1 MLRSVAVLQ
10 LQRQLLDQQADQL
23 IELADM
29 QAHRRIRSDL
39 AEYVAAHAKSGAIP
53 ADPLAEVQQ
62 RLDCCSHFF
71 AEAKELHR
79 TSVDSFARFLAD
91 GLPQVSLTAVHR
103 ASAEVEQA
111 AAELPA
117 RLQALAAQLDPRD
130 WDGSA
135 ADADLHPE
143 LLVCAQGLSLDLPKA
158 ASARRALRRLALGD
172 GKLHAE
178 IQAHFQCVRVRLA
191 ELPPIHA
198 RHRETLQQTA
208 AQVALDNH
216 LTAAQRLKADGL
228 HEQAFRGF
236 SDLDYA
242 KTQTDL
248 AALCATVHAAV
259 SFAEGLPTRCRSVLK
274 RFQELA
280 TTSQRDEGRAKANGA
295 LAGLHRDFVAHW
307 AKATAQPGSEVEKE
321 CRPPLETARFALS
334 QAEPKLQA
342 LALEAEATLAVMAAA
357 GAKKR
362 RRNQQLAAVGALIVV
377 GALYILPGEDR
388 APIVGVVIV
397 VGAFYFRLQKM
408 LRAAVKQ
415 AAEAKVMAKVKALAK
430 KQAAEAQVIAE
441 AKPATGKRLEWTGK
455 AMQRA
460 GMKAE
465 TVKRTLTQGGTVVAW
480 GRNDKGQTTV
490 PAGLSGVVAIAGV
503 ESHTVALKQD
513 GTVVAWG
520 AGGLGQSDFPHYGQ
534 TRVPAGL
541 SGVVAIAAG
550 YWHTVALKQDGTVAA
565 WGRNREGQTA
575 VPAGL
580 SGVVAIAAGGDYT
593 VALKQD
599 GTVVAWGGN
608 GYGQT
613 TVPAG
618 LSGVVA
624 MAAGARHTVA
634 LKQDGTVVAWGYNAS
649 GQTTVPAGLSGVVAM
664 AAGEPHTV
672 ALKQDGTVVAWGENG
687 TGQITVPA
695 GLSGVVAL
703 AAGVWHTVALK
714 QDGTVVAWGLNRD
727 GQTTVPAGLSG
738 VVAIAAGYWHT
749 VALKLPE

>member
-1 MLRSVAVLQ
+1 MADTLRDEPLLRSVAVLQ

-103 ASAEVEQA
+103 AQAEVEQA

-117 RLQALAAQLDPRD
+117 RLQALPAQLDPRD
-130 WDGSA
+130 CDGSA

-228 HEQAFRGF
+228 HEPAFRGF

-242 KTQTDL
+242 KAQTDL

-259 SFAEGLPTRCRSVLK
+259 SFAQELPTSCGPVLD

-295 LAGLHRDFVAHW
+295 LTGLNRDFAAHW
-307 AKATAQPGSEVEKE
+307 AKVTAQPGSEVEKE
-321 CRPPLETARFALS
+321 CRPPLETARAALA

-342 LALEAEATLAVMAAA
+342 LALEAEATLEVMAAA

-362 RRNQQLAAVGALIVV
+362 RRNQQLAAVGVLILAGV
-377 GALYILPGEDR
+377 IWFLPGEDR
-388 APIVGVVIV
+388 APFVGVLIV
-397 VGAFYFRLQKM
+397 VGAFYFTLQQM
-408 LRAAVKQ
+408 RRAAEKQ
-415 AAEAKVMAKVKALAK
+415 AAEAK
-430 KQAAEAQVIAE
+430 AA
-441 AKPATGKRLEWTGK
+441 AKPATEKRLEWTGK

-460 GMKAE
+460 GFKEE
-465 TVKRTLTQGGTVVAW
+465 TLKRTLTQGGTVVAW
-480 GRNDKGQTTV
+480 GDNGEGQTTV
-490 PAGLSGVVAIAGV
+490 PAGLSGVVAIAAAGY
-503 ESHTVALKQD
+503 HTVALKQD
-513 GTVVAWG
+513 GTVVAW
-520 AGGLGQSDFPHYGQ
+520 
-534 TRVPAGL
+534 R
-541 SGVVAIAAG
+541 
-550 YWHTVALKQDGTVAA
+550 
-565 WGRNREGQTA
+565 
-575 VPAGL
+575 
-580 SGVVAIAAGGDYT
+580 
-593 VALKQD
+593 
-599 GTVVAWGGN
+599 
-608 GYGQT
+608 
-613 TVPAG
+613 
-618 LSGVVA
+618 
-624 MAAGARHTVA
+624 
-634 LKQDGTVVAWGYNAS
+634 YNYY
-649 GQTTVPAGLSGVVAM
+649 
-664 AAGEPHTV
+664 
-672 ALKQDGTVVAWGENG
+672 
-687 TGQITVPA
+687 
-695 GLSGVVAL
+695 
-703 AAGVWHTVALK
+703 
-714 QDGTVVAWGLNRD
+714 

-738 VVAIAAGYWHT
+738 VVAIAAGWGHTVALKQDGTAVAWGGNEYGATTVPAGLSGVVAIAPGYRHTVALKQGGTVVAWGDNGYGQTTVPAGLSGVVAIAAGAEHTVALKQDGTVVAWGENSVGQTTVPAGLSGVVAIAVGGSYTVALQQDGTVVAWGYNTSGQTTVPAGLSGVVAIAAGGDHT
-749 VALKLPE
+749 VALKLD

>member
-1 MLRSVAVLQ
+1 MADTLRDEPLLRSVAVLQ

-62 RLDCCSHFF
+62 RLNCCSHFF

-91 GLPQVSLTAVHR
+91 GLPQVSLTALHR
-103 ASAEVEQA
+103 AQAEVEQA

-117 RLQALAAQLDPRD
+117 RLQALPAQLDPRD
-130 WDGSA
+130 CDGSA

-178 IQAHFQCVRVRLA
+178 IQSHFQSVRVRLA
-191 ELPPIHA
+191 ELAAVHA

-242 KTQTDL
+242 KAQTDL

-259 SFAEGLPTRCRSVLK
+259 SFAEGLPTRCRSVLD

-280 TTSQRDEGRAKANGA
+280 TTSQRDEGRAKAKEA
-295 LAGLHRDFVAHW
+295 LTGLHRDFAAHW

-321 CRPPLETARFALS
+321 CRPPLETART
-334 QAEPKLQA
+334 A
-342 LALEAEATLAVMAAA
+342 LAQAEATLEVMAAA

-362 RRNQQLAAVGALIVV
+362 RRKLLLAAVGVLILTGV
-377 GALYILPGEDR
+377 IWFLPGEDR
-388 APIVGVVIV
+388 APFVGVLIV
-397 VGAFYFRLQKM
+397 VGAFYFLLQKM
-408 LRAAVKQ
+408 RRAAEMQ
-415 AAEAKVMAKVKALAK
+415 AAEAKEAKALAE
-430 KQAAEAQVIAE
+430 KQAPEATE
-441 AKPATGKRLEWTGK
+441 KRLEWTGK

-460 GMKAE
+460 GFKEEA
-465 TVKRTLTQGGTVVAW
+465 VKRTLTKGGTVVAW
-480 GRNDKGQTTV
+480 GGN
-490 PAGLSGVVAIAGV
+490 
-503 ESHTVALKQD
+503 
-513 GTVVAWG
+513 
-520 AGGLGQSDFPHYGQ
+520 SDGQ

-550 YWHTVALKQDGTVAA
+550 
-565 WGRNREGQTA
+565 
-575 VPAGL
+575 
-580 SGVVAIAAGGDYT
+580 
-593 VALKQD
+593 
-599 GTVVAWGGN
+599 
-608 GYGQT
+608 
-613 TVPAG
+613 
-618 LSGVVA
+618 
-624 MAAGARHTVA
+624 
-634 LKQDGTVVAWGYNAS
+634 
-649 GQTTVPAGLSGVVAM
+649 
-664 AAGEPHTV
+664 
-672 ALKQDGTVVAWGENG
+672 
-687 TGQITVPA
+687 
-695 GLSGVVAL
+695 
-703 AAGVWHTVALK
+703 
-714 QDGTVVAWGLNRD
+714 RD
-727 GQTTVPAGLSG
+727 
-738 VVAIAAGYWHT
+738 HT

>member
-1 MLRSVAVLQ
+1 MADTLRDEPLLRSVAVLQ

-91 GLPQVSLTAVHR
+91 GLPQVSLTALHR
-103 ASAEVEQA
+103 AQAEVEQA

-178 IQAHFQCVRVRLA
+178 IQAHFQSVRVRLA
-191 ELPPIHA
+191 ELAAVHA

-228 HEQAFRGF
+228 HEPAFRGF

-242 KTQTDL
+242 KAQTDL

-259 SFAEGLPTRCRSVLK
+259 SFAEGLPTSCRSVLK

-280 TTSQRDEGRAKANGA
+280 ATSQRATGRATAKEA
-295 LAGLHRDFVAHW
+295 LAGLHRDFAAHW

-321 CRPPLETARFALS
+321 CRPPLEPARAALA

-342 LALEAEATLAVMAAA
+342 LALEAEATLEVMAAA

-362 RRNQQLAAVGALIVV
+362 RRNLLLAAVGVLIL
-377 GALYILPGEDR
+377 A
-388 APIVGVVIV
+388 
-397 VGAFYFRLQKM
+397 GAFYFGIILPEMR
-408 LRAAVKQ
+408 RAAEKQ
-415 AAEAKVMAKVKALAK
+415 AAEAKAVVEALAEP
-430 KQAAEAQVIAE
+430 AR
-441 AKPATGKRLEWTGK
+441 AKRFEWTGK

-460 GMKAE
+460 GMKEE
-465 TVKRTLTQGGTVVAW
+465 TVKRTLTQGGTVAAW
-480 GRNDKGQTTV
+480 GLNNYGLTTV
-490 PAGLSGVVAIAGV
+490 PAGL
-503 ESHTVALKQD
+503 
-513 GTVVAWG
+513 
-520 AGGLGQSDFPHYGQ
+520 
-534 TRVPAGL
+534 R
-541 SGVVAIAAG
+541 GVVAIAAG
-550 YWHTVALKQDGTVAA
+550 FL
-565 WGRNREGQTA
+565 
-575 VPAGL
+575 
-580 SGVVAIAAGGDYT
+580 
-593 VALKQD
+593 
-599 GTVVAWGGN
+599 
-608 GYGQT
+608 
-613 TVPAG
+613 
-618 LSGVVA
+618 
-624 MAAGARHTVA
+624 
-634 LKQDGTVVAWGYNAS
+634 
-649 GQTTVPAGLSGVVAM
+649 
-664 AAGEPHTV
+664 
-672 ALKQDGTVVAWGENG
+672 
-687 TGQITVPA
+687 
-695 GLSGVVAL
+695 
-703 AAGVWHTVALK
+703 
-714 QDGTVVAWGLNRD
+714 
-727 GQTTVPAGLSG
+727 
-738 VVAIAAGYWHT
+738 HT

>member
-1 MLRSVAVLQ
+1 MADTLRDEPLLRSVAVLQ

-39 AEYVAAHAKSGAIP
+39 AEYVAAHAKSGVIP
-53 ADPLAEVQQ
+53 ADPLAVVQQ

-91 GLPQVSLTAVHR
+91 GLPQVSLTALHR
-103 ASAEVEQA
+103 AQAEVEQA

-143 LLVCAQGLSLDLPKA
+143 MLVCAQGLGLDLPKA

-178 IQAHFQCVRVRLA
+178 IQAHFQSVRVRLA
-191 ELPPIHA
+191 ELAAVHA

-242 KTQTDL
+242 KAQTDL

-259 SFAEGLPTRCRSVLK
+259 SFAEGLPTSCRLVLK

-295 LAGLHRDFVAHW
+295 LAILHRDFAAHW
-307 AKATAQPGSEVEKE
+307 AKATAQPSSEAEKK
-321 CRPPLETARFALS
+321 CRPPLETARA
-334 QAEPKLQA
+334 A
-342 LALEAEATLAVMAAA
+342 LAQAEATLEVMAAA

-362 RRNQQLAAVGALIVV
+362 RRNLLLAAVGVLIL
-377 GALYILPGEDR
+377 A
-388 APIVGVVIV
+388 
-397 VGAFYFRLQKM
+397 GAFYFGGSEMR
-408 LRAAVKQ
+408 RAAEKQ
-415 AAEAKVMAKVKALAK
+415 AAEAKALAE
-430 KQAAEAQVIAE
+430 KQAPEATE
-441 AKPATGKRLEWTGK
+441 KRLEWTGK

-460 GMKAE
+460 GFKEEA
-465 TVKRTLTQGGTVVAW
+465 VKRTLTKGGTVVAW
-480 GRNDKGQTTV
+480 GNNGSGQT
-490 PAGLSGVVAIAGV
+490 
-503 ESHTVALKQD
+503 K
-513 GTVVAWG
+513 
-520 AGGLGQSDFPHYGQ
+520 
-534 TRVPAGL
+534 
-541 SGVVAIAAG
+541 
-550 YWHTVALKQDGTVAA
+550 
-565 WGRNREGQTA
+565 
-575 VPAGL
+575 
-580 SGVVAIAAGGDYT
+580 
-593 VALKQD
+593 
-599 GTVVAWGGN
+599 
-608 GYGQT
+608 
-613 TVPAG
+613 VPAG

-624 MAAGARHTVA
+624 MAAG
-634 LKQDGTVVAWGYNAS
+634 G
-649 GQTTVPAGLSGVVAM
+649 
-664 AAGEPHTV
+664 
-672 ALKQDGTVVAWGENG
+672 
-687 TGQITVPA
+687 
-695 GLSGVVAL
+695 
-703 AAGVWHTVALK
+703 
-714 QDGTVVAWGLNRD
+714 
-727 GQTTVPAGLSG
+727 
-738 VVAIAAGYWHT
+738 WHT
-749 VALKLPE
+749 VALKLE